1 MVFLQQAVLMS
12 AEAELQG
19 QDRSVLPSI
28 CLLLRWPLD
37 QQLHLALS
45 RSCWCSAQVLS
56 SLDVNA
62 AFKIT
67 QLGFVSCSCM
77 NISHGFCA

>member
-19 QDRSVLPSI
+19 QDRSVFPSI
-28 CLLLRWPLD
+28 CLIPHWPLD

-45 RSCWCSAQVLS
+45 RSCWCSAQVLC
-56 SLDVNA
+56 SLDMDA
-62 AFKIT
+62 AFKLT
-67 QLGFVSCSCM
+67 HLFFVSCSCM